1 MEPKH
6 VYAPW
11 TREQVDWLNGC
22 QLNPHLHAWTCG
34 NCRADLVATVRG
46 WICPY
51 CDYTQDW
58 AVAMPEEATNEQH

>member
-6 VYAPW
+6 VRAPW
-11 TREQVDWLNGC
+11 TRAHVTWLNELQRSGKVH
-22 QLNPHLHAWTCG
+22 PWTCG
-34 NCRADLVATVRG
+34 NCRANLVATVRG

-58 AVAMPEEATNEQH
+58 AIAMPEEATDD